1 MDAKAPEDDDTGSSS
16 NKKTLTDEEI
26 VGLCVDF
33 LLAGYETTKNTMSY
47 VSYLLSLNNEK
58 QDLLCNAIDK
68 YYQDN
73 KVRESLSLL
82 SLSLTHSLPPPLSLR
97 MPHCMM
103 LLKTYNI

>member
-47 VSYLLSLNNEK
+47 VSYLLSLNTEK

-82 SLSLTHSLPPPLSLR
+82 SLSLTHSLPPSLPLSLSGC
-97 MPHCMM
+97 H
-103 LLKTYNI
+103 II

>member
-1 MDAKAPEDDDTGSSS
+1 MDAKAPEDDDTGSSRD
-16 NKKTLTDEEI
+16 KKTLTDEEI

-47 VSYLLSLNNEK
+47 VSYLLSLNTEK

-73 KVRESLSLL
+73 KVRESLSLSL
-82 SLSLTHSLPPPLSLR
+82 SLSDSLPPSLPLSLLG
-97 MPHCMM
+97 CF
-103 LLKTYNI
+103 II